1 MISIEWKKLIKEHWY
16 TLLNVIKW
24 TAIQQEKEGVAYDI
38 YLTKDNE
45 ILVIE
50 NGDGDV
56 VPNEAKTGDALLIT
70 SILPDSGLFDVD
82 IDTIKGQKL
91 LDILSQYGLK
101 DSYIQDF
108 QTWVESNG
116 YDEPTL
122 DLLYEY
128 DPIIYGGIFDYIATQ
143 LTNEEEIEELL
154 DTAVS
159 QLTEAKQLLPTDIEK
174 GSLKKILGYAETTQ
188 EWISLIEEKRE
199 ELQDAILEAASNSY
213 ETGLVNT
220 VYLFADG
227 DIIISE
233 DIGGSTTAGEVYTGD
248 AIKIA
253 TFDNDPTVISDELDR
268 MVGEDAIG
276 FMRDYGMSLPE
287 IKEFYEWYHEE
298 YDDDDPPSVFYLS
311 EYDPDLYEKM
321 FLDTITE
328 YVRDIDPDEYID
340 EVIESLE
347 TELGENFKV
356 QVIKEINRLLEKQ
369 VYLPTDI
376 EKGSLKKILGYADS
390 TNLADVQTDEMI
402 KRAKSQINSGKVS
415 YQEMIRK
422 LNWQA
427 VMNKTNAPQFS
438 KKLNQVMDALQDW
451 HEKSR

>member
-128 DPIIYGGIFDYIATQ
+128 DPVIYGGIFDYIATQ

-154 DTAVS
+154 DTVVS
-159 QLTEAKQLLPTDIEK
+159 QLTEAKQL
-174 GSLKKILGYAETTQ
+174 
-188 EWISLIEEKRE
+188 
-199 ELQDAILEAASNSY
+199 
-213 ETGLVNT
+213 
-220 VYLFADG
+220 
-227 DIIISE
+227 
-233 DIGGSTTAGEVYTGD
+233 
-248 AIKIA
+248 
-253 TFDNDPTVISDELDR
+253 
-268 MVGEDAIG
+268 
-276 FMRDYGMSLPE
+276 
-287 IKEFYEWYHEE
+287 
-298 YDDDDPPSVFYLS
+298 
-311 EYDPDLYEKM
+311 
-321 FLDTITE
+321 
-328 YVRDIDPDEYID
+328 
-340 EVIESLE
+340 
-347 TELGENFKV
+347 
-356 QVIKEINRLLEKQ
+356 
-369 VYLPTDI
+369 LPTDI

-451 HEKSR
+451 HEKSK